1 MRPNNSWARSSSSPL
16 REDAAR
22 WRGFSSPAGPG
33 GRRVRP
39 AGRAPSPRRRTARP
53 RRRVAGDRPAPG
65 RPGARRARPA
75 PVPVAARLRRGCDRT
90 PPGVGRLRTAVR
102 DSRADVV
109 VTTGSTA
116 AGPVD
121 FLHDVLREAGA
132 RLLVDSVAVRP
143 GHPMLLAELPPTTD
157 GRSRR
162 LVGLPG
168 NPLAAVA
175 GAVTLAAPL
184 LRRLG
189 GHPDPEPLRT
199 VAAEALPGHP
209 RDTRLLPVP
218 RRADLEAPDL
228 RGRQRGVGRRVLSTG
243 PARVQNLPA
252 YESAHG
258 RVRRRT
264 HGWTQ
269 AWTHGWTH
277 GSMPRPADGAGGI
290 HRICPVRAF
299 RSPW

>member
-1 MRPNNSWARSSSSPL
+1 M
-16 REDAAR
+16 
-22 WRGFSSPAGPG
+22 
-33 GRRVRP
+33 
-39 AGRAPSPRRRTARP
+39 
-53 RRRVAGDRPAPG
+53 
-65 RPGARRARPA
+65 
-75 PVPVAARLRRGCDRT
+75 AARLRRGCDRT

-258 RVRRRT
+258 RTHGRTHGRVRRRT